1 MENNIRGKAKVAC
14 ANVFDG
20 KGFSAAEIT
29 LPENT
34 ADVLDSVDFS
44 SPYVYVFPGF
54 ADVHVHFREPG
65 FSYKEDIASGCAAAA
80 AGGYTDVATMPNL
93 SPVPD
98 CRKNLEVSVECIKR
112 SATINVHP
120 YGSITVGEKGDC
132 LSDIEDMADLAVG
145 FSDDGVG
152 VESESV
158 MYFAML
164 RARSVGKVIAA
175 HCEDMSLV
183 KGGYIHDGVYAK
195 AHGHKGICSE
205 SEWRPIERDIK
216 LVRETG
222 CAYHVCHIST
232 KESVELVR
240 AAKAEGLNVTCETA
254 PHYLVLCD
262 EDLQEHGRFKMNPPL
277 RSAADRDALIRG
289 VQDGTIDMIATDHA
303 PHSVEE
309 KSLGLMGSKMGV
321 VGLET
326 AFPVMYTHLVKEEI
340 ISLERLVQLMC
351 TAPRARFGIKSDMAN
366 NYTVFDLS
374 EKYIVEPSHFKSR
387 GRATPFQ
394 GFELYGKC
402 LLTVCNGQAVYL
414 NKE

>member
-1 MENNIRGKAKVAC
+1 MENSIRGERRVYC
-14 ANVFDG
+14 PHVFNG
-20 KGFSAAEIT
+20 VGFSATEII
-29 LPENT
+29 LPEN
-34 ADVLDSVDFS
+34 AAEELSAVDFS
-44 SPYVYVFPGF
+44 APNIYVFPCF
-54 ADVHVHFREPG
+54 ADMHVHFREPG

-80 AGGYTDVATMPNL
+80 AGGFTDVATMPNL

-98 CRKNLEVSVECIKR
+98 CRRNLEISLECIRK

-132 LSDIEDMADLAVG
+132 LADIEDMADLAVG

-152 VESESV
+152 VESDNV
-158 MYFAML
+158 MYFAMM

-183 KGGYIHDGVYAK
+183 RCGYIHDGAYAK
-195 AHGHKGICSE
+195 AHGHRGICSE
-205 SEWRPIERDIK
+205 SEWRPIERDIR
-216 LVRETG
+216 LARESG

-232 KESVELVR
+232 KEGVELVR
-240 AAKAEGLNVTCETA
+240 RAKAEGVNITCETA

-277 RSAADRDALIRG
+277 RSAADRAALIEG
-289 VQDGTIDMIATDHA
+289 IKDGTIDMIATDHA
-303 PHSVEE
+303 PHSMEE

-326 AFPVMYTHLVKEEI
+326 AFPVLYTHLVKKGVI
-340 ISLERLVQLMC
+340 TLEKLVRLMSS
-351 TAPRARFGIKSDMAN
+351 APRARFRIDSDMAK

-374 EKYIVEPSHFKSR
+374 ARYTVEPSKFKSK

-394 GFELYGKC
+394 GWELLGKC
-402 LLTVCNGQAVYL
+402 ILTVCNGKAVHVC
-414 NKE
+414 KE

>member
-1 MENNIRGKAKVAC
+1 MENNIRGKDKVAC

-98 CRKNLEVSVECIKR
+98 CRKNLEVSVKCIKR

-152 VESESV
+152 
-158 MYFAML
+158 
-164 RARSVGKVIAA
+164 II
-175 HCEDMSLV
+175 
-183 KGGYIHDGVYAK
+183 GYNFYCG
-195 AHGHKGICSE
+195 
-205 SEWRPIERDIK
+205 
-216 LVRETG
+216 
-222 CAYHVCHIST
+222 
-232 KESVELVR
+232 
-240 AAKAEGLNVTCETA
+240 
-254 PHYLVLCD
+254 
-262 EDLQEHGRFKMNPPL
+262 
-277 RSAADRDALIRG
+277 
-289 VQDGTIDMIATDHA
+289 
-303 PHSVEE
+303 
-309 KSLGLMGSKMGV
+309 
-321 VGLET
+321 
-326 AFPVMYTHLVKEEI
+326 
-340 ISLERLVQLMC
+340 
-351 TAPRARFGIKSDMAN
+351 
-366 NYTVFDLS
+366 
-374 EKYIVEPSHFKSR
+374 
-387 GRATPFQ
+387 
-394 GFELYGKC
+394 
-402 LLTVCNGQAVYL
+402 
-414 NKE
+414 

>member
-1 MENNIRGKAKVAC
+1 MENAKKVLC
-14 ANVFDG
+14 NHVFD
-20 KGFSAAEIT
+20 KVGFSAAEIT
-29 LPENT
+29 LPET
-34 ADVLDSVDFS
+34 AAEQLSAVDFS
-44 SPYVYVFPGF
+44 APNIYVFPGF
-54 ADVHVHFREPG
+54 ADMHVHFREPG

-98 CRKNLEVSVECIKR
+98 CRRNLEASLECIKR
-112 SATINVHP
+112 SATVNVHP
-120 YGSITVGEKGDC
+120 YGSITVGERGDC
-132 LSDIEDMADLAVG
+132 LADIEDMADLAVG

-152 VESESV
+152 VESETV

-164 RARSVGKVIAA
+164 RAKSVGKVIAA

-183 KGGYIHDGVYAK
+183 KGGYIHDGAYAK

-205 SEWRPIERDIK
+205 SEWKPIERDLR

-232 KESVELVR
+232 KEGVELVR
-240 AAKAEGLNVTCETA
+240 QAKAEGLNVTCETA

-262 EDLQEHGRFKMNPPL
+262 EDMQEHGRFKMNPPL
-277 RSAADRDALIRG
+277 RSASDRDALIRG
-289 VQDGTIDMIATDHA
+289 IQDGTIDMICTDHA
-303 PHSVEE
+303 PHSLEE

-326 AFPVMYTHLVKEEI
+326 AFPVLYTRLVRKGI
-340 ISLERLVQLMC
+340 ISLERLVELMS
-351 TAPRARFGIKSDMAN
+351 TAPRARFNISDDFAN
-366 NYTVFDLS
+366 NYTVYDLS
-374 EKYIVEPSHFKSR
+374 AKYTVEPSRFKSK

-394 GFELYGKC
+394 GWELTGKC
-402 LLTVCNGQAVYL
+402 LLTVCNGRVVHCEGETQ
-414 NKE
+414 